1 MRTVKLFFLTSA
13 VLSIFLSGCEKT
25 AKRKPN
31 TVRTTNLDTETVMTE
46 TAVSEA
52 KRLIEEFR
60 DSDTPDKRCEE
71 AAKALSEMG
80 DACVGSLV
88 ACLGD
93 GNWRVRYYAA
103 RALGWMKWKDTRTS
117 PPLAEDTRVVEA
129 LIQALEDRNPR
140 VRRSVCWAFAK
151 IKDERATEPLIK
163 MLKNDTDSDVRS
175 TAAWGLG

>member
-1 MRTVKLFFLTSA
+1 MRIVGLFLLTSA
-13 VLSIFLSGCEKT
+13 VLSILLLGCDKNT
-25 AKRKPN
+25 KRKANPIKPRKQDAEP
-31 TVRTTNLDTETVMTE
+31 VMPEPAELDVE
-46 TAVSEA
+46 
-52 KRLIEEFR
+52 RLIEEFR
-60 DSDTPDKRCEE
+60 KAGTSEKRFEE
-71 AAKALSEMG
+71 AAKELSEMG
-80 DACVGSLV
+80 DAAVEPLIGSLK
-88 ACLGD
+88 D

-140 VRRSVCWAFAK
+140 VRRSICWAFAK

-163 MLKNDTDSDVRS
+163 MLKNDTNSDVRS